1 MTKAHT
7 LEVTKDVEWIGI
19 LDPDLDVFDIIMET
33 KYGTTYNSFFIN
45 AEKKTIIETSKEGF
59 QDEYLEKV
67 KSVCNP
73 AEIEY
78 IILNHTE
85 PDHSGNLKYLLE
97 IAPNATVVA

>member
-45 AEKKTIIETSKEGF
+45 A
-59 QDEYLEKV
+59 
-67 KSVCNP
+67 
-73 AEIEY
+73 
-78 IILNHTE
+78 
-85 PDHSGNLKYLLE
+85 
-97 IAPNATVVA
+97 